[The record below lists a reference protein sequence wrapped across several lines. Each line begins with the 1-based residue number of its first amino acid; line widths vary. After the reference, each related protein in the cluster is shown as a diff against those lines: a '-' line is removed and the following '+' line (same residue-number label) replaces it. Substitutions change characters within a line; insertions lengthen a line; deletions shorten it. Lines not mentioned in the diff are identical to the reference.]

1 MKNSKLKIKN
11 DAESVI
17 ARTKSVAISK
27 TRFLATLGMTLW
39 ATSCFL
45 LLASCGKKETKQT
58 TQQVAPRPK
67 PKIPEYVPPPAP
79 PKYTYKGGLYR
90 DPLVPGGG
98 SSSYSSSSMTG
109 EGSETMTGEKMA
121 TLQLKGIFR
130 DEKTG
135 NIAIIAETSGG
146 SYILKNGKL
155 YDRKNKIVRG
165 VAGVIGKNSA
175 TLFSNDTKIELK
187 LKKIGSVK

>member
-1 MKNSKLKIKN
+1 MKNSKFKIKN
-11 DAESVI
+11 YG
-17 ARTKSVAISK
+17 
-27 TRFLATLGMTLW
+27 L
-39 ATSCFL
+39 FL
-45 LLASCGKKETKQT
+45 LFILHFSFYIFNCLFLGCGKKESKQSTKL
-58 TQQVAPRPK
+58 VAPRPK
-67 PKIPEYVPPPAP
+67 PKMPEYVPPATP

-90 DPLVPGGG
+90 DPLIPGGG

-109 EGSETMTGEKMA
+109 EGGETMTNEKMA

-130 DEKTG
+130 DAKTG
-135 NIAIIAETSGG
+135 NIAIVAESSGG

-155 YDRKNKIVRG
+155 YDRKNKIVKG

-187 LKKIGSVK
+187 LKKAGEERK

>member
-1 MKNSKLKIKN
+1 MEIEMKNCGS
-11 DAESVI
+11 AVI
-17 ARTKSVAISK
+17 LRRSRRIS
-27 TRFLATLGMTLW
+27 FLRCFTSFSMTL
-39 ATSCFL
+39 CVIFL
-45 LLASCGKKETKQT
+45 PFIACGKKESKQST
-58 TQQVAPRPK
+58 RQVAPRPK
-67 PKIPEYVPPPAP
+67 PKMPEYVPPAP
-79 PKYTYKGGLYR
+79 TPKYTYKGNAYR
-90 DPLVPGGG
+90 DPLIPRGG

-109 EGSETMTGEKMA
+109 EGSETMTNEKMT

-135 NIAIIAETSGG
+135 NIAIVAESSGG

-155 YDRKNKIVRG
+155 YDRKNKLVKG

-187 LKKIGSVK
+187 LKKPGEEKRQ